1 MHELS
6 IVESLLTVAL
16 EHAERAEA
24 EKILKINLVVGDLS
38 GVVRESVE
46 FYFTFLSKDTI
57 ASQAVINF
65 NRITTR
71 LRCRKCGEMFTPD
84 NHSYLCPACGDR
96 QVDVIAGRE
105 LYIES
110 LEVE

>member
-6 IVESLLTVAL
+6 IVESLLSVAL
-16 EHAERAEA
+16 EHAEKAEA
-24 EKILKINLVVGDLS
+24 EKILKINLVVGELA

-46 FYFTFLSKDTI
+46 FYFTFLSKDTV
-57 ASQAVINF
+57 ASQAIIHF
-65 NRITTR
+65 NWVPAKF
-71 LRCRKCGEMFTPD
+71 RCRNCGEIFVPERL
-84 NHSYLCPACGDR
+84 SYTCPSCGDR
-96 QVDVIAGRE
+96 QLDVIAGRE